1 MQRFPRVPDCV
12 SYCRLGKC
20 AQEAAGKRYG
30 TSGAKLGKAS
40 LQWAFSEAAV
50 VFLRTNPAGQKS
62 LARWEK
68 KPGKGKAWTVLCND
82 GCTAS
87 RMHKSTEAFTRSL
100 PPGLDIR
107 SGSV

>member
-68 KPGKGKAWTVLCND
+68 KPGKGKAWTVLAHKLARAVYHMFKRE
-82 GCTAS
+82 TAFDRPMCLQS
-87 RMHKSTEAFTRSL
+87 
-100 PPGLDIR
+100 
-107 SGSV
+107 